1 MRRSRDI
8 IRRSK
13 GNPLIDLEDLPFR
26 CSKIC
31 TAGAA
36 KIDGAYLL
44 LLSIQSLEGI
54 TSLYVARGNDGY
66 TFDVEPEP
74 LIAPTERGAEYN
86 QFGVM
91 DGRITYLEGEY
102 YIVYDV
108 YGTHGYRLA
117 VARTQD
123 FRSVERLGFISQPDT
138 KAGVLFPEKI
148 GGKYARLDRPWNG
161 GSIWICY
168 SDDLVHWGWP
178 EVVLTPRGGFWDTSR
193 IGAATVPAAID
204 EGWLVVYYGVKDTS
218 GGPLFRLG
226 AVLLDRDD
234 PAQVLGRTNVPI
246 LSPREDYE
254 RIGDWSNLVFSCGAV
269 YEPGGEVK
277 LYYGAS
283 DSCVCVGTTKV
294 ETIVEACMESE
305 RKY

>member
-13 GNPLIDLEDLPFR
+13 GNPLIALEDLPFR

-31 TAGAA
+31 TAGAV
-36 KIDGAYLL
+36 KMDGAYVLV
-44 LLSIQSLEGI
+44 LSIQSLEGI
-54 TSLYVARGNDGY
+54 NSLYVARGNDGY

-74 LIAPTERGAEYN
+74 LVAPTEQWGEYN

-91 DGRITYLEGEY
+91 DGRITYLEDSY
-102 YIVYDV
+102 YIIYDV
-108 YGTHGYRLA
+108 YGIHGYRLA
-117 VARTQD
+117 IARTKD
-123 FRSVERLGFISQPDT
+123 FKSIERLGFISQPDT
-138 KAGVLFPEKI
+138 KAGVLFPRKVK
-148 GGKYARLDRPWNG
+148 GKYARLDRPWNG

-168 SDDLVHWGWP
+168 SDDLIYWGWP
-178 EVVLTPRGGFWDTSR
+178 EVVLTPRQGFWDTSR
-193 IGAATVPAAID
+193 IGAATVPAEID
-204 EGWLVVYYGVKDTS
+204 EGWLVIYYGVKDTS

-234 PAQVLGRTNVPI
+234 PARVVGRTNVPI

-254 RIGDWSNLVFSCGAV
+254 RIGDASNLVFSCGAV
-269 YEPGGEVK
+269 LEPGGEVK

-283 DSCVCVGTTKV
+283 DSCICVGTTKV
-294 ETIVEACMESE
+294 ETIVAACMESE